1 MIDADTLIQVLGDPT
16 RLRALVLL
24 TEEGTLCVCEL
35 TAALD
40 VSQPKMSRHLAA
52 MRALDV
58 VEDCRVANRV
68 FYRLNPGLPVWAR
81 RVINH
86 LSDSVVAGHV
96 FKQIGERLKD
106 MPNRP
111 QQRADFNS
119 AEGDRKVGDPVSPE
133 HA

>member
-58 VEDCRVANRV
+58 VEDWRVANRV
-68 FYRLNPGLPVWAR
+68 FYRLNPGLPVWR
-81 RVINH
+81 
-86 LSDSVVAGHV
+86 AG
-96 FKQIGERLKD
+96 
-106 MPNRP
+106 
-111 QQRADFNS
+111 
-119 AEGDRKVGDPVSPE
+119 
-133 HA
+133 

>member
-1 MIDADTLIQVLGDPT
+1 MTACQGF
-16 RLRALVLL
+16 LRPVKCTIAGSL
-24 TEEGTLCVCEL
+24 TKGR
-35 TAALD
+35 
-40 VSQPKMSRHLAA
+40 M
-52 MRALDV
+52 
-58 VEDCRVANRV
+58 
-68 FYRLNPGLPVWAR
+68 PVWAR

-86 LSDSVVAGHV
+86 LSDSVVAGHE

>member
-1 MIDADTLIQVLGDPT
+1 MIDADTLIQALGDPT

-24 TEEGTLCVCEL
+24 KGEGTLCVCEL

-52 MRALDV
+52 LRALDV

-68 FYRLNPGLPVWAR
+68 FYRLNAGLPDWAR
-81 RVINH
+81 GVIHH
-86 LSDSVVAGHV
+86 LGDSVIASHE

-111 QQRADFNS
+111 QQRADFNG
-119 AEGDRKVGDPVSPE
+119 AEGDRKVSDVVSPVSE
-133 HA
+133 